1 MSEGRGRANERR
13 FRDAGRRSRL
23 APLSEV
29 LGPALRDAGDA
40 PETLAAIA
48 RAWPRAVGE
57 LVAREAWPVRLQ
69 GDGTLVV
76 HCRSSVWASELSL
89 LAASVRESLARE
101 GVAPA
106 PPLRFAVGTVPRR
119 ASEYAPPEPPPL
131 SASDRRQVDV
141 LVAALPDGPLRGAAA
156 RAIEVSLRVRAMAAN
171 APDDTLSARS
181 ARPS

>member
-1 MSEGRGRANERR
+1 MNERSS
-13 FRDAGRRSRL
+13 RDAGRRSRL
-23 APLSEV
+23 APLSES
-29 LGPALRDAGDA
+29 LGGALRAAGDA
-40 PETLAAIA
+40 PEALAAVA

-69 GDGTLVV
+69 RDGTLVV

-89 LAASVRESLARE
+89 LAGSVRESLVRE

-119 ASEYAPPEPPPL
+119 ASEHAAPDPPPL
-131 SASDRRQVDV
+131 SAPDRRQLEA
-141 LVAALPDGPLRGAAA
+141 LVADLPEGPLRSAAA
-156 RAIEVSLRVRAMAAN
+156 RAIETSLRVRAMAGN
-171 APDDTLSARS
+171 SPDDTLSARS